1 MKKITIVSKIRNYE
15 VLFINDIRTHLI
27 KENKNDIFIVDKNVN
42 SKIKLNRIFLNF
54 KKLFKK
60 C

>member
-42 SKIKLNRIFLNF
+42 SKIKLNRKKIF
-54 KKLFKK
+54 
-60 C
+60 